1 MDNKDK
7 DMVTVVIDAIKHVQ
21 EASGRA
27 AGAIGPQ
34 TRPLLEIDWFDSH
47 SGVEA
52 ALFISL
58 FLGCE
63 IPCEVFLPRGGKR
76 DLSIREVAERIS
88 GQMKLGA

>member
-1 MDNKDK
+1 MDNKDA
-7 DMVTVVIDAIKHVQ
+7 VTVVIDAVRHVQ

-27 AGAIGPQ
+27 VGAIGPQ

-58 FLGCE
+58 SLGCE
-63 IPCEVFLPRGGKR
+63 IPCEVFPPER
-76 DLSIREVAERIS
+76 RET
-88 GQMKLGA
+88 

>member
-1 MDNKDK
+1 MDNKDV
-7 DMVTVVIDAIKHVQ
+7 VTVVIDAVKQVQ
-21 EASGRA
+21 EASGREV
-27 AGAIGPQ
+27 GTIGPH

-58 FLGCE
+58 SLGCE
-63 IPCEVFLPRGGKR
+63 IPCEVFLPKGGKR

-88 GQMKLGA
+88 GQMRLGA